1 MRKDIQIIEIPVY
14 RITRIAFRKETDR
27 LVNSAVGDIDV
38 SEDIR
43 QSIRN
48 NYNYPYLYNEVVGW
62 IRVFVD
68 SIQIRGE
75 YYFIRTKKVRRGFK
89 KDYKF
94 GGKAFEMATFKSQD
108 SNEIYV
114 SVLKKLKTLAL
125 ERPFTRRAIDL
136 ESFQNIGQ
144 YLDWRR
150 LIDDNLRK

>member
-14 RITRIAFRKETDR
+14 RITRSAFRKETDR

-89 KDYKF
+89 KDYRF

-125 ERPFTRRAIDL
+125 ERPFTRRVIDL